1 MLRSLITA
9 VTGYQ
14 KVVYCVALRAGTL
27 NTRSN
32 KPALHHITNSCK
44 SRLIA
49 DSRILYKMA
58 ENRYSADYAKVGTSS
73 CKKCKQKL
81 EKGSFRIAKV
91 SGKNGGTLMTFGE
104 P

>member
-27 NTRSN
+27 NSQSN
-32 KPALHHITNSCK
+32 KTALHHLTNSCK
-44 SRLIA
+44 SRFIA

-91 SGKNGGTLMTFGE
+91 SGTMAVL
-104 P
+104 

>member
-1 MLRSLITA
+1 MLRRLITA

-14 KVVYCVALRAGTL
+14 KVVYCVALGAGTL
-27 NTRSN
+27 SRSN
-32 KPALHHITNSCK
+32 KTALHHFTNSCK
-44 SRLIA
+44 SRFIA
-49 DSRILYKMA
+49 DSRILYQMA

-91 SGKNGGTLMTFGE
+91 SGTMAVL
-104 P
+104 